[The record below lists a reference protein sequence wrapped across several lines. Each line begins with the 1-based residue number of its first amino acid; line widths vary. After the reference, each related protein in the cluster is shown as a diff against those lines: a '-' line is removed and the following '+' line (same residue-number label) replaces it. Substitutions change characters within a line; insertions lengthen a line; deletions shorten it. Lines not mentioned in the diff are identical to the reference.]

1 MDRKFTEFQFQSGDL
16 AYFESLSPAMKS
28 KYLTDMIRYMEQHW
42 GGISEALVGHFKQCL
57 EHARVALP
65 LFLSLKISVESLSAE
80 MSLTEFLCQVLP
92 VERLGSWPLREEDYL
107 ITHKDKSE
115 HGVTAQTV
123 PMFLIADNIR
133 SVFNIGS
140 FFRSSE
146 CLGVR
151 HIYLCGFSATPQQTK
166 VSKSAMGTE
175 SLVSWSQHQDSE
187 ELIGRLK
194 KEGVR
199 VLGFETVRQSQSLYD
214 FNPRLGEPVAILVG
228 NERHGLD
235 QKVLKLCDEVIHIP
249 VYGRKNSLN
258 VASAFSIAAAVIGQK
273 IRALNP

>member
-1 MDRKFTEFQFQSGDL
+1 
-16 AYFESLSPAMKS
+16 MKS
-28 KYLTDMIRYMEQHW
+28 KYLTDLIRYMEQHW
-42 GGISEALVGHFKQCL
+42 SGISEALVEHFKQCL

-65 LFLSLKISVESLSAE
+65 LFSNLKTSVESLSAE
-80 MSLTEFLCQVLP
+80 MPLNEFLCQVLP
-92 VERLGSWPLREEDYL
+92 VERLGSWPLREEEYL

-115 HGVTAQTV
+115 HGVTGQTV
-123 PMFLIADNIR
+123 PLFLIADNIR

-151 HIYLCGFSATPQQTK
+151 HIYLCGFSANPQQAK

-175 SLVSWSQHQDSE
+175 SFISWSQHEDSG
-187 ELIGRLK
+187 ELIRRLK

-199 VLGFETVRQSQSLYD
+199 VLGFETVCQSKSLFDYS
-214 FNPRLGEPVAILVG
+214 PRPGEPVAILVG

-273 IRALNP
+273 IRVLNP